1 MKKNVINKKLAELAS
16 LNEKREK
23 NLKECYDALS
33 RINKNL
39 EGLRESSKRRN
50 NEIEILLE
58 RLNSIWWVYGFLRE
72 SLWSVQ
78 W

>member
-1 MKKNVINKKLAELAS
+1 MKKNVINKKLANSAS

-58 RLNSIWWVYGFLRE
+58 RLNSI
-72 SLWSVQ
+72 
-78 W
+78 